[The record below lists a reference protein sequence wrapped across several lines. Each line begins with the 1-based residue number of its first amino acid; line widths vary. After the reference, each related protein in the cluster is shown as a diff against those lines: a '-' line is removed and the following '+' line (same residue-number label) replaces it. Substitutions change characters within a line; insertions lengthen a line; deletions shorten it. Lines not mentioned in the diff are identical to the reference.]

1 MTLDVGERYS
11 FQAGQYLCI
20 HLGEEDLLPLSI
32 ASAPARLPELHLH
45 YRSTPG
51 DPLALRMDRLLDT
64 TTRLAISPAQGEV
77 IAPPEHAAL
86 FVVAGGTGIA
96 QAFSCAAA
104 RPRGQT
110 TILWCADRETEIY
123 ELATLEEQPGV
134 TVVTCVDDRRTP
146 ENEGLAWLA
155 EHAGAFRDTHTI
167 LAGSPPFVYAVTDV
181 LEPLGVRNLHSDVYA
196 YAPRARPD

>member
-77 IAPPEHAAL
+77 I
-86 FVVAGGTGIA
+86 
-96 QAFSCAAA
+96 
-104 RPRGQT
+104 
-110 TILWCADRETEIY
+110 
-123 ELATLEEQPGV
+123 
-134 TVVTCVDDRRTP
+134 
-146 ENEGLAWLA
+146 
-155 EHAGAFRDTHTI
+155 
-167 LAGSPPFVYAVTDV
+167 
-181 LEPLGVRNLHSDVYA
+181 
-196 YAPRARPD
+196 